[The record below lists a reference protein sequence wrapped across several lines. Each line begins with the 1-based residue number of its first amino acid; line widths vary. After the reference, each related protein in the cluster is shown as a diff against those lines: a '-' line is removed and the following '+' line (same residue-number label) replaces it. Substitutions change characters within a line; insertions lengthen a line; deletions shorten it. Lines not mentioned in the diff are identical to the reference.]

1 MGIHKDL
8 AHMADKEFKQADV
21 LFGEDVVE
29 RVKKRHDALKTLRSV
44 KQPFQKG
51 GAQKRNRFGRR
62 ENQGFTQQG
71 RYKTGQFKKP
81 RFSFQQKGQSAPP
94 KRD

>member
-8 AHMADKEFKQADV
+8 AHMADEEFKQADV

-62 ENQGFTQQG
+62 EILNILSNRPDFGGTVPIFG
-71 RYKTGQFKKP
+71 AKILDVPLFLLIK
-81 RFSFQQKGQSAPP
+81 
-94 KRD
+94 